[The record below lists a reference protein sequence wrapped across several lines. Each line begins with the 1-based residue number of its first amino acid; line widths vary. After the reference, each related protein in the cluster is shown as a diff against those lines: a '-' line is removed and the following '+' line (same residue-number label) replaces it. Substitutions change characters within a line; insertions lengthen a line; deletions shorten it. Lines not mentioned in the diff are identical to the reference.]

1 MKSALLLALIVVV
14 YTGVP
19 AGYNLKWS
27 DEFEGNSIDSSKWTY
42 DLGAGGWG
50 NNELEHYTNRGENA
64 YVSGGMLHIKA
75 KKEDYQGSQYTSAR
89 MKTKGK
95 FEFQYGYVEARI
107 ALPRGNGIWPAFWML
122 GENIDSVSW
131 PTCGEIDIIEAINT
145 ENKVYA
151 TCHWFSNGG
160 HADYG
165 TSTGNFDVTQFHTYY
180 LHWDGY
186 SIRIGVDG
194 NQHYE
199 MIIKDSVGN
208 TGAFH
213 KRFFFL
219 LNIAIGGNWPGFNI
233 DNSKLPAEMLVDYI
247 RVYQP

>member
-50 NNELEHYTNRGENA
+50 NNELEHYTNRGDNA

-75 KKEDYQGSQYTSAR
+75 KKEEYQGSQYTSAR

-145 ENKVYA
+145 NKEVYRV
-151 TCHWFSNGG
+151 
-160 HADYG
+160 G
-165 TSTGNFDVTQFHTYY
+165 TLI
-180 LHWDGY
+180 LHKHNY
-186 SIRIGVDG
+186 FEYKL
-194 NQHYE
+194 HL
-199 MIIKDSVGN
+199 IKQS
-208 TGAFH
+208 
-213 KRFFFL
+213 
-219 LNIAIGGNWPGFNI
+219 
-233 DNSKLPAEMLVDYI
+233 
-247 RVYQP
+247 Q